1 MLPLLFRPYYFN
13 CRLSC
18 LIPIILAN
26 GRFSWLTCK
35 QKLYMPQLFFPSQS
49 GRQLAKRILHEH
61 IKPYRGLFAL
71 ACTFM
76 IIAAA
81 ATAALPYLLQPVFD
95 RVFTASNNRLLFI
108 FCGAVFGSFFI
119 KGAASYGE
127 SVVMTYVGQK
137 IISDIQKRVFNHLM
151 QADLAFFHSIS
162 SGELLSRF
170 TNDINMMRG
179 AISNTIINLGKDSF
193 TLIFLVGVMLYRDFN
208 LALIAFVIFPTAILP
223 IAKIGR
229 KMRKV
234 TDSTQIE
241 LGAFTTQLAQ
251 LFHGIRVVKAY
262 GMEKS
267 ESNRVQTTI
276 DKIFK
281 LIYKTARVRS
291 ASHPIVETLGGLAII
306 TVIAYGGW
314 QVIHHNRTTGEFI
327 SFIGAMLLIYEPIKR
342 LSNLNA
348 NLQEGLAGAAR
359 VFAVLDTS
367 PAITNPSAPEPM
379 ARARGQIVF
388 DKVSFS
394 YDHHKKTLDNLSF
407 TIEPGQTVAFVGA
420 SGAGKST
427 IINLIPRFYDIQAG
441 KILLDGIDIR
451 ELALET
457 LRKQIALVS
466 QEVALFDLTI
476 AQNIAY
482 GDPGASKYDIDKA
495 ANAAAASEFIKKLP
509 NGYNTFVGENGVKL
523 SGGQRQRI
531 AIARAMLKD
540 APVLLLDE
548 ATSALDTDSERQ
560 VQSALK
566 TLMKGRTTLMVAHR
580 LSTVVDADLIYVIE
594 NGQIQEHGSHNSLL
608 ALNGLYARLWQTQS
622 HYNHTITLAI

>member
-1 MLPLLFRPYYFN
+1 MPQFSFP
-13 CRLSC
+13 
-18 LIPIILAN
+18 AQN
-26 GRFSWLTCK
+26 GRH
-35 QKLYMPQLFFPSQS
+35 
-49 GRQLAKRILHEH
+49 LAKRILHEH

-71 ACTFM
+71 ACVFM

-108 FCGAVFGSFFI
+108 FCCAVFGSFFI
-119 KGAASYGE
+119 KGVASYGE

-137 IISDIQKRVFNHLM
+137 IISDIQKRVFHHLM
-151 QADLAFFHSIS
+151 QADLAFFHNIS

-170 TNDINMMRG
+170 TNDINMMRS
-179 AISNTIINLGKDSF
+179 AIANTIINLGKDSF
-193 TLIFLVGVMLYRDFN
+193 TLIFLVGVMFYRDFN
-208 LALIAFVIFPTAILP
+208 LALIAFIIFPTAILP

-234 TDSTQIE
+234 TDHTQIE
-241 LGAFTTQLAQ
+241 LGTFTTQLAQ
-251 LFHGIRVVKAY
+251 LFQGIRVVKAY
-262 GMEKS
+262 GMEQA
-267 ESNRVQTTI
+267 ESKRVQTTI

-291 ASHPIVETLGGLAII
+291 ASHPIVETLGGIAII
-306 TVIAYGGW
+306 IVIAYGGW

-327 SFIGAMLLIYEPIKR
+327 SFIGAMLLVYEPIKR

-359 VFAVLDTS
+359 VFEVLDTPPS
-367 PAITNPSAPEPM
+367 IVNPSSPKLIT
-379 ARARGQIVF
+379 RAKGRIVF
-388 DKVSFS
+388 DKVGFS
-394 YDHHKKTLDNLSF
+394 YTADKQALDHLSF
-407 TIEPGQTVAFVGA
+407 TVEPGQTVAFVGA

-427 IINLIPRFYDIQAG
+427 IINLIPRFYDTQEG
-441 KILLDGIDIR
+441 RILLDGIDIR
-451 ELALET
+451 ELTLES
-457 LRKQIALVS
+457 LRHQIALVS

-476 AQNIAY
+476 ANNIAY
-482 GDPGASKYDIDKA
+482 GDPQASLADIYKA
-495 ANAAAASEFIKKLP
+495 ADGAAASEFIEKLSD
-509 NGYNTFVGENGVKL
+509 GYNTFVGENGVKL

-580 LSTVVDADLIYVIE
+580 LSTVVDADQIYVLE
-594 NGQIQEHGSHNSLL
+594 NGQIQEQGNHTALL
-608 ALNGLYARLWQTQS
+608 ALGGIYARLWQAQS
-622 HYNHTITLAI
+622 QYTNQV